1 MVIENNALWR
11 GARGSLDGL
20 VFQSWGDKVIVR
32 TKPRERKVPVWKQS
46 ERQQRTRR
54 NFKDATVYAKTVT
67 RDREKKAYYAKKAK
81 AIGVRSA
88 YSAAIS
94 DYMRGLTIESVDT
107 HRYNGKA
114 GGQIRV
120 TVRKKD
126 FMAKEVNVTFKTT
139 AGEVIE
145 RGKATIDSN
154 GAWVYRNRV
163 ATGERMVVV
172 EIEAVN
178 WDGGSQNQTS
188 MVVPDRF

>member
-20 VFQSWGDKVIVR
+20 VFQPWGDKVIVR
-32 TKPRERKVPVWKQS
+32 TKPRVRKVPVWKQS

-67 RDREKKAYYAKKAK
+67 RDREKKAYYARKAK

-94 DYMRGLTIESVDT
+94 DYMRGLTIEDVDT
-107 HRYNGKA
+107 RRYNGKVD
-114 GGQIRV
+114 GQVKV

-126 FMAKEVNVTFKTT
+126 FAAKEVYVSFKTM
-139 AGEVIE
+139 AGETVE
-145 RGKATIDSN
+145 RGKAVMDSN
-154 GAWVYRNRV
+154 GAWVYRNLV
-163 ATGERMVVV
+163 ATVERVVVV
-172 EIEAVN
+172 EVEAVN
-178 WDGGSQNQTS
+178 WDGCVKKKTTT
-188 MVVPDRF
+188 VVPG

>member
-32 TKPRERKVPVWKQS
+32 TKPQVRKVPVWKQS

-54 NFKDATVYAKTVT
+54 NFKDATVYAKAVT
-67 RDREKKAYYAKKAK
+67 RWDSEKKAYYVKKAK
-81 AIGVRSA
+81 VIGVRSA

-94 DYMRGLTIESVDT
+94 DYMRGLAIEDVDMR
-107 HRYNGKA
+107 RYSGKV
-114 GGQIRV
+114 GGQIKV

-126 FMAKEVNVTFKTT
+126 FAAKEVNVTFKTMT
-139 AGEVIE
+139 ADIIE
-145 RGKATIDSN
+145 QGKAVMDSN
-154 GAWVYRNRV
+154 GAWVYRNLA
-163 ATGERMVVV
+163 ATAERMVVI

-178 WDGGSQNQTS
+178 WNGKNQNQTNT
-188 MVVPDRF
+188 VVLS

>member
-1 MVIENNALWR
+1 MVIENNALWK

-20 VFQSWGDKVIVR
+20 VFQSVGDKVIVR
-32 TKPRERKVPVWKQS
+32 TKPRVRKVPVWKQS

-54 NFKDATVYAKTVT
+54 NFKDATVYAKSVT

-94 DYMRGLTIESVDT
+94 DYMRGLTIEAVDT
-107 HRYNGKA
+107 RRYNGKV
-114 GGQIRV
+114 GGQIKI

-126 FMAKEVNVTFKTT
+126 FAAKEVNITLKTM

-145 RGKATIDSN
+145 RGKAAIDRN
-154 GAWVYRNRV
+154 GAWVYKNVMGTMERV
-163 ATGERMVVV
+163 VIIDVD
-172 EIEAVN
+172 AVN
-178 WDGGSQNQTS
+178 WDGGSWNQTS
-188 MVVPDRF
+188 TTVLV

>member
-1 MVIENNALWR
+1 MVIENNALWK

-20 VFQSWGDKVIVR
+20 VFQSWGNKVIVR

-54 NFKDATVYAKTVT
+54 NFKDASAYAKMVT
-67 RDREKKAYYAKKAK
+67 RDREKKVYYAKKAK

-94 DYMRGLTIESVDT
+94 DYMRGLTIEAVDT
-107 HRYNGKA
+107 RRYNGKV
-114 GGQIRV
+114 GGQIKI

-126 FMAKEVNVTFKTT
+126 FAAKEVNVTLKTM

-145 RGKATIDSN
+145 RGKVAIDPN
-154 GAWVYRNRV
+154 GAWVYKNVMGTVERV
-163 ATGERMVVV
+163 VIIDVD
-172 EIEAVN
+172 AVN
-178 WDGGSQNQTS
+178 WDGGSQNGS
-188 MVVPDRF
+188 VK